1 MKKFKIYILLFV
13 FTISFSSCLLEDETP
28 TDNFGKSPNLIGF
41 NKSSIAANAL
51 ADGTTT
57 EVMIPLLVTG
67 PTSIDITEDVN
78 FSVEVDVSSTAVEGT
93 HYTLN
98 TDNLSLSAADG
109 LKTSIPVTIITAGI
123 VPPLAEAPTLVL
135 NLTTTSKNAIVSGRT
150 GQVSIAIN
158 YLCFSKL
165 AGDYVIN
172 FASGPTNVTVTQVSD
187 GVYRASYL
195 PPFTSTYWWE
205 FSDVCNELTI
215 TDWQYD
221 GSNPITGTSGPR
233 PKGTLNESGDI
244 TFTGVNVAGVSWY
257 VDREWTILKK

>member
-13 FTISFSSCLLEDETP
+13 FTISFSSCLVEDETP

-67 PTSIDITEDVN
+67 PTSLDITEDVN

-135 NLTTTSKNAIVSGRT
+135 NLTTTSKNAVVSGRT

-172 FASGPTNVTVTQVSD
+172 FASGPKDVTVTKVSD
-187 GVYRASYL
+187 GVYKASYL

-244 TFTGVNVAGVSWY
+244 TFTGVNVDGVSWY